1 MNKDIME
8 GNWKQLSGA
17 VQKQWG
23 KLTSN
28 QLDQVGGSRKKLA
41 GIIQEKYGIEQDN
54 ANKQIEAW
62 ENSMKK
68 TKTK

>member
-1 MNKDIME
+1 ME

-23 KLTSN
+23 KLTNS

-41 GIIQEKYGIEQDN
+41 GIIQEKYGVEQDN
-54 ANKQIEAW
+54 AQKQIEAW
-62 ENSMKK
+62 EESLKK
-68 TKTK
+68 TKAK

>member
-8 GNWKQLSGA
+8 GNWKQLSGE

-23 KLTSN
+23 KLTNS

-41 GIIQEKYGIEQDN
+41 GIIQENYGVKQDN
-54 ANKQIEAW
+54 AEKQIKDW
-62 ENSMKK
+62 EDALKK
-68 TKTK
+68 TKIR